1 MAISYTGRLSNVL
14 RTVAHRVRFVL
25 DAPHIL
31 ALFTLIIVGGVFIL
45 ASCYLSRT
53 VDQATADDVN
63 NRSFTF
69 TNGAVFNSTL
79 ASVSTA
85 LVFSNN
91 AQNFSLCSGSQAAA
105 GTNKFGS
112 CILTVTNS
120 NYSPGTGPQINDVIT
135 LDPCDF
141 NSDTNTLT
149 VSQGDVTATSDAA
162 TTATGT
168 GCSSGTAATPDNV
181 KGQSFTFA
189 NGGVFDTALTNVRT
203 ALAFSSTAQNFTLTS
218 AGNLSG
224 TARGT
229 SSVSG
234 GVCNLTVTTSTY
246 SAGPRQGD
254 TIGLSPCTFNSTD
267 NTLTVT
273 NLGLTV
279 TSAAGEFTQ

>member
-1 MAISYTGRLSNVL
+1 MANSYTDRLSDVL
-14 RTVAHRVRFVL
+14 RTVAHRVKFVL

-31 ALFTLIIVGGVFIL
+31 ALSALIIMCGGFIL

-53 VDQATADDVN
+53 IDQATANDVN
-63 NRSFTF
+63 NRSFAF
-69 TNGAVFNSTL
+69 TNGAVFNSAL

-112 CILTVTNS
+112 CTLTVTNS
-120 NYSPGTGPQINDVIT
+120 SYSVGTGPQINEVIT

-149 VSQGDVTATSDAA
+149 VSRGNVTATSDTA
-162 TTATGT
+162 TTATGG

-181 KGQSFTFA
+181 NNQSFTFA
-189 NGGVFDTALTNVRT
+189 NGGVFATALTNIQT
-203 ALAFSSTAQNFTLTS
+203 ALAFSNQAQQFTLRS
-218 AGNLSG
+218 AGTLSG
-224 TARGT
+224 TATGT

-234 GVCNLTVTTSTY
+234 GVCNLTVMTSSY
-246 SAGPRQGD
+246 SAGPQRGD
-254 TIGLSPCTFNSTD
+254 TIGLSPCTYNSTD

-279 TSAAGEFTQ
+279 TSAMGQIAQ